1 MSLKIDRVQLEIIV
15 QQDSARQQMMQLENQ
30 MRSAQKEL
38 AKIKKSFGENSDEYR
53 AQEKVI
59 KDLRQKYDSLFDEI
73 GIGKLSLTELCN
85 RQKELNAILRKLDP
99 SIPKWK
105 EYNNQLKEVNG
116 RIKSL
121 RDQSK
126 STSFSLSKLGDGF
139 NKYATLAATTIA
151 AFTGVTIAAR
161 QCTDE
166 YAKMQEAQSQVRKYT
181 GLTTEEVDDL
191 NESLK
196 EMDTR
201 TARERLNGLA
211 GDAGKLGIEGK
222 KKILEFVDAANIINV
237 ALGEDLGED
246 AVKDIGKLAQ
256 MFGEDQKL
264 GLRGA
269 MLATGSAIN
278 EVAQKSSASEPY
290 LAGFTARV
298 SGAAHQARIAQA
310 DILGYASVL
319 DQNMQ
324 NQELAATAFQNL
336 MMKMYQEPAKFAQ
349 MAGQNVEDF
358 TKLIKTDANQAILQF
373 IETLSKKGGL
383 SELAPMFAE
392 MGLDGVRASG
402 VISVLASKVDDIRK
416 AQEIAN
422 KAYREGTSVVKEY
435 NIQNSTV
442 QAEIEK
448 AKKAFQEIRIELG
461 EKLLPVMKYMIST
474 GTLTVKGL
482 SLIVSVLI
490 EYKSVIISVAAA
502 VAGYTLVVKRLII
515 IQKAQELV
523 TKACTVATRL
533 FNAATKASPWGLVI
547 AGLSAAAAFFLTYK
561 SRTDNSAQS
570 QKNLNKELSET
581 EDHLNRIASIDDRSK
596 NLSNLNSRQ
605 KEELKMDAE
614 EEVKIIED
622 KLAKETIAY
631 KKHYNAQRAEINAR
645 KGLDESQ
652 KAALLKSLDNEVDAK
667 AKDLEKLVIRKN
679 KLVELINKL
688 PSSSNTVQDPGT
700 TLPSG
705 KEDKDKDNKAYD
717 KRLAELETAQA
728 KEMNALKESLFTEL
742 ITQEEYQKGMYDIQV
757 KYLGERHKA
766 MEDFKKDTTSLD
778 SEWLDAMIAESNR
791 LYKEREKFT
800 KERKI
805 QDIPAPEEEEDPV
818 DINSPITDYSIEK
831 FKKTEEF
838 KLEFLKSQRAN
849 NLISEEQYQDELT
862 EINKKKSE
870 ERYKIIASSLMVV
883 SDLARGVGDLMAAM
897 QDSEISK
904 IESKYDKQ
912 IKAARKAGKDT
923 TKLEEKKEEEINSV
937 KKKYADKQFAM
948 AVLQVTSSTAVA
960 AMEAY
965 KSLASIPIVGPALG
979 AAAAAAAIAAGAAQ
993 IVVAKQQ
1000 RDEAKGLKSG
1010 GYSDD
1015 YIQGYTPSGNPDDV
1029 AGVIP
1034 VHKNEFVTNHEGV
1047 ANPHVRQFLD
1057 IFDVAQKRGTIRLLN
1072 TTQILEQIRT
1082 RSGKYE
1088 GGYTSSSSYTAST
1101 NGSNSN
1107 ITVMDR
1113 LERIIN
1119 ILEKVA
1125 ENTGNISNKG
1135 LSVSVKE
1142 IRDGIKKL
1150 DRLEANISR

>member
-85 RQKELNAILRKLDP
+85 RQKELNAILRKIDP
-99 SIPKWK
+99 SLPQWK
-105 EYNNQLKEVNG
+105 EYNSQLKEVNG
-116 RIKSL
+116 RIKEL

-126 STSFSLSKLGDGF
+126 DTSFSISKLGDSF
-139 NKYATLAATTIA
+139 NKYAALGASAIASLTGVTLAA
-151 AFTGVTIAAR
+151 R
-161 QCTDE
+161 KCTDE
-166 YAKMQEAQSQVRKYT
+166 YVSMQEAQSQVRKYT
-181 GLTTEEVDDL
+181 GLTTEEVDEL

-201 TARERLNGLA
+201 TPRMELNRLA
-211 GDAGKLGIEGK
+211 GEAGKLGIEGK

-349 MAGQNVEDF
+349 MAGQNVKDF
-358 TKLIKTDANQAILQF
+358 TNLIKNDANQAILQF
-373 IETLSKKGGL
+373 IETLGRKGGL

-416 AQEIAN
+416 AQILAN
-422 KAYREGTSVVKEY
+422 NAYKEGTSVVKES
-435 NIQNSTV
+435 NIQNSTD

-448 AKKAFQEIRIELG
+448 RKNTFQEIRIELG
-461 EKLLPVMKYMIST
+461 ERLLPVMKYMIST

-502 VAGYTLVVKRLII
+502 VAGYTLVLKGHII
-515 IQKAQELV
+515 IQKAYELA
-523 TKACTVATRL
+523 TKASTVATRI
-533 FNAATKASPWGLVI
+533 FNSVTKASPWGIVI

-561 SRTDNSAQS
+561 SRTDASAQS

-645 KGLDESQ
+645 KGLDEAQ
-652 KAALLKSLDNEVDAK
+652 KAALLKSLDNEVDTK

-688 PSSSNTVQDPGT
+688 PSSSDTVQDPGT

-705 KEDKDKDNKAYD
+705 KEDKDKKAYD

-728 KEMNALKESLFTEL
+728 KEMNVLKESLFTEL

-818 DINSPITDYSIEK
+818 DVNSPVTDYAIEK

-838 KLEFLKSQRAN
+838 KTEFLKSQRAN

-923 TKLEEKKEEEINSV
+923 TKLEEKKEEEVNAV

-965 KSLASIPIVGPALG
+965 KSLATIPIVGPALG

-1034 VHKNEFVTNHEGV
+1034 VHRNEFVTNHEGV

-1101 NGSNSN
+1101 NGSNRN

>member
-85 RQKELNAILRKLDP
+85 RQKELNAILRKIDP
-99 SIPKWK
+99 SLPQWK
-105 EYNNQLKEVNG
+105 EYNSQLKEVNG
-116 RIKSL
+116 RIKEL

-126 STSFSLSKLGDGF
+126 DTSFSLSKLGDSF
-139 NKYATLAATTIA
+139 NKYAALGASAIASLTGVILAA
-151 AFTGVTIAAR
+151 R
-161 QCTDE
+161 KCTDE
-166 YAKMQEAQSQVRKYT
+166 YVSMQEAQSQVRKYT
-181 GLTTEEVDDL
+181 GLTTDEVDDL

-222 KKILEFVDAANIINV
+222 KNILEFVDAANIINV
-237 ALGEDLGED
+237 ALGEDLGQD

-358 TKLIKTDANQAILQF
+358 TNLIKNDANQAILQF
-373 IETLSKKGGL
+373 IETLGRKGGL

-416 AQEIAN
+416 AQILAN
-422 KAYREGTSVVKEY
+422 NAYKEGTSVVKEY
-435 NIQNSTV
+435 NIQNSTD

-448 AKKAFQEIRIELG
+448 RKKAFQEIRIELG
-461 EKLLPVMKYMIST
+461 ERLLPVMKYMIST

-502 VAGYTLVVKRLII
+502 VAGYTLVLKGHII
-515 IQKAQELV
+515 IQKAYELA
-523 TKACTVATRL
+523 TKASTVATRI
-533 FNAATKASPWGLVI
+533 FNSVTKASPWGIVI

-561 SRTDNSAQS
+561 SRTEASAQS

-645 KGLDESQ
+645 KGLDEAQ
-652 KAALLKSLDNEVDAK
+652 RNALLKSLDNEVDAK

-688 PSSSNTVQDPGT
+688 PSSSDTVQDPGT

-705 KEDKDKDNKAYD
+705 KEDKDKKAYD

-728 KEMNALKESLFTEL
+728 KEMNVLKESLFTEL

-757 KYLGERHKA
+757 KYLGERYKV
-766 MEDFKKDTTSLD
+766 MDSFKKDTTSLE

-791 LYKEREKFT
+791 IYKEDEKNT

-805 QDIPAPEEEEDPV
+805 QDTPAPEEEENPEE
-818 DINSPITDYSIEK
+818 INSPITDYALNK
-831 FKKTEEF
+831 FKQTEEF
-838 KLEFLKSQRAN
+838 KVAYLEDQRAKS
-849 NLISEEQYQDELT
+849 LISEEEYQDELNK
-862 EINKKKSE
+862 INE
-870 ERYKIIASSLMVV
+870 EKAEKRAEIIASSLTHI

-904 IESKYDKQ
+904 VESKYDKQ
-912 IKAARKAGKDT
+912 IKAAKKAGKDT
-923 TKLEEKKEEEINSV
+923 TKLEEKKEEEVNAV

-965 KSLASIPIVGPALG
+965 KSLATIPIVGPALG

-1107 ITVMDR
+1107 ITVMDL

-1135 LSVSVKE
+1135 LSVSVKD